1 MYGERGAGKA
11 DTPFSRAQQHSFVC
25 AVFDSA
31 AWSGTLTQDVILQ
44 IDPRRRC
51 ELLAPCWPHT
61 DVIKGKRE
69 ALLKMIERKLSSG
82 GLSERERKTLINAGH
97 SPDELIAAV
106 REAKQ
111 GGGKRSKGKKGKGG
125 GGGGKEGATGATPLR
140 KTILGR
146 LGGGSGDGG
155 SSKQNKSGEAVFGR
169 LGGGGGGKG
178 AGSLRAVLSGVT
190 KAGKVKAVPMAVSA
204 KIVSLKK
211 EQKPKAKKD
220 EGLSVKQR
228 LGMALSDISKRR

>member
-1 MYGERGAGKA
+1 M
-11 DTPFSRAQQHSFVC
+11 
-25 AVFDSA
+25 
-31 AWSGTLTQDVILQ
+31 
-44 IDPRRRC
+44 
-51 ELLAPCWPHT
+51 
-61 DVIKGKRE
+61 IKGKRE

-125 GGGGKEGATGATPLR
+125 GGGGKEGATGATPFS
-140 KTILGR
+140 ILGR
-146 LGGGSGDGG
+146 LGAGSGDGG

-228 LGMALSDISKRR
+228 LGMALSDISKRRR